1 MSDSKQK
8 SKKSAEKDWMPYPMS
23 MCCGSPK
30 MRNRH
35 MIGWSMLAIFFMV
48 WRHPLGWL
56 VLNLLLPSGAILEF
70 SDLQKGKLLSKF
82 FL

>member
-1 MSDSKQK
+1 MSETK
-8 SKKSAEKDWMPYPMS
+8 SKGNLDKSPKKDWMPYPLS

-35 MIGWSMLAIFFMV
+35 MIGWSMLGVFFLV

-56 VLNLLLPSGAILEF
+56 FMNLILPSFAILEF
-70 SDLQKGKLLSKF
+70 SGL
-82 FL
+82 